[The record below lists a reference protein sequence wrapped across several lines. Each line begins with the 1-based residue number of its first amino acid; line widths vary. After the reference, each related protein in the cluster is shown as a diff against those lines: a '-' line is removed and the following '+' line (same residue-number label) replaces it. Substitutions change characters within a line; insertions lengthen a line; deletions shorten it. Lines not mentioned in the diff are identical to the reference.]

1 MEVKNALQP
10 MVVKLALLRGL
21 IKPKARY
28 EMARLKDLYKSKI
41 VPELIKEF
49 DYKNPMAV
57 PRMEKIVI
65 SMGVGKA
72 TQDKKFLELS
82 KKDMMMITGQ
92 MPLVCKAKKSV
103 SNFKLREGN
112 EIGLKVTVRHG
123 RMYEF
128 MDRLISLAIP
138 RVRDFRGLNPKSFD
152 GRGNYSMGLAEQ
164 SVFPEINPAKI
175 EFQQGM
181 NITFITT
188 ANTDEEAM
196 KMLSLF
202 GMPFRESAAPGL

>member
-10 MVVKLALLRGL
+10 MVAKLVLLKGL

-28 EMARLKDLYKSKI
+28 EMARLKDLYKSKV

-57 PRMEKIVI
+57 PRIKKIVI

-72 TQDKKFLELS
+72 AQDKKFLELA
-82 KKDMMMITGQ
+82 KKDLMMITGQ

-138 RVRDFRGLNPKSFD
+138 RVRDFRGLSPKGFD
-152 GRGNYSMGLAEQ
+152 GRGNYSMGLVEQ
-164 SVFPEINPAKI
+164 SVFPEINLAKV

-181 NITFITT
+181 NITFVTT
-188 ANTDEEAM
+188 ANTDIEAM

-202 GMPFRESAAPGL
+202 GMPFRESATPGL

>member
-1 MEVKNALQP
+1 
-10 MVVKLALLRGL
+10 
-21 IKPKARY
+21 
-28 EMARLKDLYKSKI
+28 MARLKDLYKSKV

-49 DYKNPMAV
+49 GYKNPMAV

-72 TQDKKFLELS
+72 TQDKKFLELA
-82 KKDMMMITGQ
+82 KKDLMMITGQ
-92 MPLVCKAKKSV
+92 VPLICKAKKSV

-112 EIGLKVTVRHG
+112 EIGLKVTVRQG

-138 RVRDFRGLNPKSFD
+138 RVRDFRGLSPKSFD
-152 GRGNYSMGLAEQ
+152 GRGNYSLGLAEQ
-164 SVFPEINPAKI
+164 SVFPEINPAKV
-175 EFQQGM
+175 EFQQGV
-181 NITFITT
+181 NIAFITT

-196 KMLSLF
+196 RMLSLF
-202 GMPFRESAAPGL
+202 GMPFRESASQG